1 MFVALGYPNF
11 RLWFIGQMISL
22 MGTWMQMTAQGYLVF
37 QLTHSSAYLGY
48 VAFASGL
55 PTWFLTMY
63 GGVVADRMSRR
74 TLMILTQCAM
84 MILALI
90 LAALVFSGLI
100 RPWHIMGLAFLLG
113 IANSFDAPARQSFL
127 LEMVERKHL
136 TNAIALN
143 ATMFHIGTAVG
154 PAVAGFAYAALG
166 PGWCFLLNGFSFV
179 AVIAALSLMRLRPF
193 EPPAG
198 RGSAAAEMAEG
209 LRYVAT
215 HSVIRA
221 VIVLIGLVSLFA
233 IGVFT
238 LMPAWA
244 VKILHG
250 DARTLGF
257 LQSSRGIGAL
267 IGALTL
273 ASLSHFRFKG
283 RLLTLGTF
291 ALPIMLFAFAWMREL
306 PLAVVVFIAVGSSQM
321 LVMNLG
327 NAIVQAQVP
336 DALRGR
342 VMGLYTLLFFGMMPL
357 GGLLAGTL
365 AHAIGEGEAVMLAAG
380 GLFMTAIALRAFA
393 PAVGRV
399 QAE

>member
-1 MFVALGYPNF
+1 
-11 RLWFIGQMISL
+11 
-22 MGTWMQMTAQGYLVF
+22 
-37 QLTHSSAYLGY
+37 
-48 VAFASGL
+48 
-55 PTWFLTMY
+55 
-63 GGVVADRMSRR
+63 
-74 TLMILTQCAM
+74 
-84 MILALI
+84 
-90 LAALVFSGLI
+90 
-100 RPWHIMGLAFLLG
+100 
-113 IANSFDAPARQSFL
+113 
-127 LEMVERKHL
+127 
-136 TNAIALN
+136 
-143 ATMFHIGTAVG
+143 
-154 PAVAGFAYAALG
+154 
-166 PGWCFLLNGFSFV
+166 
-179 AVIAALSLMRLRPF
+179 
-193 EPPAG
+193 
-198 RGSAAAEMAEG
+198 
-209 LRYVAT
+209 
-215 HSVIRA
+215 
-221 VIVLIGLVSLFA
+221 
-233 IGVFT
+233 
-238 LMPAWA
+238 
-244 VKILHG
+244 
-250 DARTLGF
+250 
-257 LQSSRGIGAL
+257 L